1 MLSPGTAVCWKAARH
16 HCRLR
21 GRVVAYVEAGSSP
34 AQVAPE
40 LIGLKTTQVCF
51 SDPRQPRQQAHYLIR
66 REERNQRG
74 TDQNVYYLPAARL
87 VEPVRDREEQAS

>member
-16 HCRLR
+16 HSRLR
-21 GRVVAYVEAGSSP
+21 GRVVAHIEAGSSP

-51 SDPRQPRQQAHYLIR
+51 SDPRRPRQQAHYLIR
-66 REERNQRG
+66 REERNGRG
-74 TDQNVYYLPAARL
+74 MDQDVYYLPAARL
-87 VEPVRDREEQAS
+87 VEPVRDREQAS